1 MTGSFLFVK
10 PSNPDGTPG
19 TAYSNES
26 PPYPYDRASWEWLL
40 ERALRRTL
48 IPWAL
53 TKSHSRVLLYG
64 HEDKYSMHRWGSY
77 GYNYYAGTTPD
88 AYQSVGGRGSD
99 GRMTDADLSGDDRTT
114 TLPHEWESEA
124 GVPTYSETPVAYG
137 ISDLEETVAE
147 LPFSLEWLSP
157 DWTPSLDA
165 WDLTAKTTEKTQG
178 STSESKPFGW
188 TWETTADHTPYTIP
202 HDLPFKCLSHMRTD
216 DPTVKVTI
224 TNDDDSEIEVE
235 TAPTPVS
242 PRTTTGSIGEYYGK
256 QVRVAGYGA
265 AERAG
270 WALYEFGI
278 ECLPYLDYGPS
289 ESEDGYGR
297 GEKTAET
304 DDRLGCLVDVP
315 DVGSRN
321 IMNEYGK
328 FVHEI
333 DWDGKQ
339 TWWHAKGFPK
349 GLDSVVSNKLR
360 EQLQTLCPVCQPAIP
375 PTIPA
380 FRDRFPGSGKAPW
393 DLRDKPM
400 YPPPWMRHLA
410 LACTPADMSARLDA
424 MTTTVHRVPTIFAKI
439 KSESMETDTFRN
451 DSTTVDS
458 GDRTEE
464 WSQDS
469 RSLSVTVEGTS
480 SEPIPLETRAQVYP
494 SEEVTRGH
502 VSTRLEMYERPDSR
516 KTIKIKDQASWTG
529 RFKSHIDFLVCL
541 RSTGNTTT
549 STKTTTKYASTHSS
563 SSIGWPD
570 TSEYTTSDGDTPDS
584 YDPDPDDLLF
594 PDWVLPW
601 IETAELF
608 ASIESQLVRN
618 VGPDYQEQ
626 YSYTSSGAEIADY
639 MRSGKGS
646 GERIHTAHRK
656 IVSLGQM
663 DTTTGRF
670 PELDVAAVLSDV
682 DPEPNT
688 SSRGKFINDD
698 VDETYTE
705 TTDELD
711 IKEVSGAKTTKVAD
725 SFTRTRSVS
734 YYVVVRWKFDREDPE
749 TLKTEI
755 PLAGLHRK
763 LADARKA
770 LSDKERELSDARDA
784 LESAQ
789 SDLQAAKD
797 ALSRAQERLEDPE
810 GAEPA
815 LVAEAQVALDRA
827 NKALSDAQSE
837 TSRAQS
843 EYDVS
848 KASRQLAQAAYDAA
862 VKTGEGVEEAK
873 ATLEDA
879 KEAYVGAAGKLAD
892 AEANE
897 TDAQSAADAAQDYL
911 DTLHDKIEEI
921 LQKAVDDAQARV
933 DKATSRVDEC
943 EKKIKE
949 AEEAIPDLEA
959 AVKAAEEAIRD
970 AEGTVA

>member
-19 TAYSNES
+19 TEYSNES
-26 PPYPYDRASWEWLL
+26 PPYTYDRASWEWLL

-77 GYNYYAGTTPD
+77 GYNYDAGTTPG
-88 AYQSVGGRGSD
+88 AYQSVGGPGSD

-114 TLPHEWESEA
+114 SLPHEWESEA

-137 ISDLEETVAE
+137 VSDLENTIAE

-157 DWTPSLDA
+157 DWIPSLDA

-178 STSESKPFGW
+178 STNESKPFGW

-224 TNDDDSEIEVE
+224 TNDDDAEIEVE

-278 ECLPYLDYGPS
+278 ECLPYLDYGQSTS
-289 ESEDGYGR
+289 ESWYHA
-297 GEKTAET
+297 KTPET
-304 DDRLGCLVDVP
+304 DESIGRLVDVP
-315 DVGSRN
+315 GADSGN
-321 IMNEYGK
+321 IMNSYGW
-328 FVHEI
+328 FIHEV
-333 DWDGKQ
+333 DWGGKQ
-339 TWWHAKGFPK
+339 TWWHANKFPK
-349 GLDSVVSNKLR
+349 GLDSVVSTKLR

-375 PTIPA
+375 PAIPA

-393 DLRDKPM
+393 DRRDKPM

-439 KSESMETDTFRN
+439 KSESTEDDFFRN
-451 DSTTVDS
+451 DYTYKDS
-458 GDRTEE
+458 NGAKEE
-464 WSQDS
+464 TWVQKTS
-469 RSLSVTVEGTS
+469 SVVTTVEGTT
-480 SEPIPLETRAQVYP
+480 SEPIPSESRASAYP
-494 SEEVTRGH
+494 STKVTRNH
-502 VSTRLEMYERPDSR
+502 VSTRLELHERPDIT
-516 KTIKIKDQASWTG
+516 KTSFSKDQASWTG
-529 RFKSHIDFLVCL
+529 CFKSNSDFLVCL
-541 RSTGNTTT
+541 RSTDNTTL
-549 STKTTTKYASTHSS
+549 STKTTTKYTYALSS
-563 SSIGWPD
+563 SNLGQDKSAY
-570 TSEYTTSDGDTPDS
+570 ETSDGDTPVS
-584 YDPDPDDLLF
+584 YNPDPDDLLF

-608 ASIESQLVRN
+608 ASIESCLIRLST
-618 VGPDYQEQ
+618 PDYTENS
-626 YSYTSSGAEIADY
+626 SYTYPEGGEIIDY
-639 MRSGKGS
+639 SISGKGF
-646 GERIHTAHRK
+646 GTRDHKAHRA

-663 DTTTGRF
+663 DMETGRF
-670 PELDVAAVLSDV
+670 PELDVASVLSYV
-682 DPEPNT
+682 DPDPNT
-688 SSRGKFINDD
+688 ASRGKYIEDD

-705 TTDELD
+705 TTDE
-711 IKEVSGAKTTKVAD
+711 IGITTAD
-725 SFTRTRSVS
+725 STKKSKGADTFTRTRSVS

-770 LSDKERELSDARDA
+770 LSDKERELSDARSA
-784 LESAQ
+784 LSDAQ
-789 SDLQAAKD
+789 SDLQSAKD
-797 ALSRAQERLEDPE
+797 ALSLAQERLEDPE

-827 NKALSDAQSE
+827 NKVLSDAQSE

-843 EYDVS
+843 AYDDS
-848 KASRQLAQAAYDAA
+848 KASRQLAQAAYDDA

-897 TDAQSAADAAQDYL
+897 TEAQSAADAAQDYL

-921 LQKAVDDAQARV
+921 LQKAVGDAQARV
-933 DKATSRVDEC
+933 DEATSRVDEC

-949 AEEAIPDLEA
+949 AEGAIPGLEA